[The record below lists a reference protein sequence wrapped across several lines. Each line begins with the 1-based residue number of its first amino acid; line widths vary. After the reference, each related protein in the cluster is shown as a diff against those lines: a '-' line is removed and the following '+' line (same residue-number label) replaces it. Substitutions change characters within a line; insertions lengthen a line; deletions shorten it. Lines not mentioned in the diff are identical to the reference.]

1 VEGCWAERG
10 GGVGGGD
17 TLNSAGDNLK
27 ACWLLIGRLRRGD
40 KGKGG
45 GRITQPCRN
54 YGGRNK
60 LQ

>member
-1 VEGCWAERG
+1 MLGGEGR
-10 GGVGGGD
+10 GVGGGD
-17 TLNSAGDNLK
+17 TLNSAGNNLK
-27 ACWLLIGRLRRGD
+27 ACWFLIGRLRRGD

-45 GRITQPCRN
+45 GCITQPRRN